1 MNILQVNTA
10 DDRGG
15 AEKISRDLHQAYRS
29 RRHRSWLVVRSKY
42 SDDPDVLVM
51 PNDRYRT
58 TRARFWI
65 DVGDCL
71 NSLVGKARGAGRLRE
86 LIQRVGEPARL
97 GDVLAGREDFS
108 YPATGHL
115 LELTPQPP
123 EIVHCHNL
131 HAEMFDLRELPRLSQ
146 KVPVV
151 ITLHDAW
158 LLSGHCAHSFD
169 CERWRTGCGECP
181 DLTIPPAVWRDA
193 TAFNW
198 QRKKQIY
205 SQSWLSVTTPSRWL
219 MEKVEQS
226 ILAPVIAEARVIA
239 NGVDLAVF
247 RPGDKA
253 RVRSALGL
261 PQDARILLF
270 VSKRPRRSIWKDY
283 PALQSAFAQASQN
296 LTQQH
301 LILIVL
307 GEQAPTQR
315 IGKSEMRFVAYQS
328 AAETVAAYYQAA
340 DIYIHAARADT
351 FPTTVLEAL
360 ACGIPTVATA
370 VGGIPEQVLDL
381 DKSKSNS
388 ATGILTPPQD
398 PPAMAAAIERL
409 LSAPELLH
417 RLSLNAAADARHRFD
432 RERQVDEYLTWYRE
446 IIASRQRTPCPT
458 KH

>member
-15 AEKISRDLHQAYRS
+15 AEKISRDLHRAYRALG
-29 RRHRSWLVVRSKY
+29 HRSWLIVRSKF
-42 SDDPDVLVM
+42 SDDPDVLSM

-71 NSLVGKARGAGRLRE
+71 NSLVGKVRGAGRLRE
-86 LIQRVGEPARL
+86 LIQRIGEPARFR
-97 GDVLAGREDFS
+97 DVLAGREDFS
-108 YPATGHL
+108 YPATAHL

-131 HAEMFDLRELPRLSQ
+131 HAEMFDLRELPELSQ

-151 ITLHDAW
+151 LTLHDAW

-169 CERWRTGCGECP
+169 CERWKTGCGECP

-198 QRKKQIY
+198 QRKRQIY
-205 SQSWLSVTTPSRWL
+205 SQSRLFISTPSRWL
-219 MEKVEQS
+219 MQKVEQS
-226 ILAPVIAEARVIA
+226 ILAPAIAEARVIA
-239 NGVDLAVF
+239 NGVDLTVF
-247 RPGDKA
+247 RPGDKTA
-253 RVRSALGL
+253 VRSSLGL

-270 VSKRPRRSIWKDY
+270 ISKRPRRSIWKDY
-283 PALQSAFAQASQN
+283 PTLQTAFAQAGQR
-296 LTQQH
+296 LTQQP

-315 IGKSEMRFVAYQS
+315 IGKSELRFVGYQS
-328 AAETVAAYYQAA
+328 ATKTVAAYYQAA

-351 FPTTVLEAL
+351 FPITVLEAL
-360 ACGIPTVATA
+360 ACGVPVVATA

-381 DKSKSNS
+381 DKTKSNT
-388 ATGILTPPQD
+388 ATGILTRPQD

-409 LSAPELLH
+409 LDAPDLLH
-417 RLSLNAAADARHRFD
+417 RLSQNAAADARRRFD
-432 RERQVDEYLTWYRE
+432 RERQVDEYLTWYGE
-446 IIASRQRTPCPT
+446 IVSSRQHGPCT
-458 KH
+458 INR